1 MMAGTLHRLTAKLYD
16 TPHIVTQSSLDS
28 MFSYLNSRNS
38 KDVVNESAIL
48 SGEYEASEDLTIED
62 GVAVLQLRGN
72 TVFANPTGIEALCGG
87 GMVSYQGLVK
97 DIDTIIASKEKV
109 KLVTAFID
117 SPGGEAYR
125 AFEMGR
131 LVKSKLK
138 EAGIRSVAYV
148 DGMAASG
155 GYVIASSFDEIIT
168 NPDSEIG
175 SIGVRVALRNPTDED
190 KARVTYVTAG
200 ANKVPFGAD
209 GDFKPEFIEKI
220 QTGINETYDKFVT
233 YVADTRGMTREAVID
248 TKADT
253 FSANKSLSLGLV
265 DKVMTGVEFVDYI
278 ATLKEQANGGATLQS
293 APTVAIKN
301 SRIEDD
307 SVDVTLEEESID
319 ENLSVGELSLDDKEL
334 NGDEMSDKELSQ
346 FEAYKAEMDAKLD
359 AVLADNAKMAEAKA
373 EQEEQLASLVAEK
386 KAQEEKAAEE
396 LAAKQAEI
404 EAQELATITEFV
416 ATLSFKGDEAE
427 SEALITALHTNR
439 EVSGFSEV
447 VNALSRAKVAV
458 DAFDAPLAVEAPKS
472 NEDVSKEEAEKQNLM
487 AAIKATKKAT
497 KKLY

>member
-87 GMVSYQGLVK
+87 GMVSYQSLVK

-131 LVKSKLK
+131 LVKSKLQ

-155 GYVIASSFDEIIT
+155 GYVIASAFDEIIT

-307 SVDVTLEEESID
+307 SVDVTLEEDSID
-319 ENLSVGELSLDDKEL
+319 ENLSVGELSLDDKEP

-346 FEAYKAEMDAKLD
+346 LEIEMAEMKEQMA
-359 AVLADNAKMAEAKA
+359 AVLEASNAKD
-373 EQEEQLASLVAEK
+373 EQLASLVAEK
-386 KAQEEKAAEE
+386 EEAAKVQAEE
-396 LAAKQAEI
+396 LAK
-404 EAQELATITEFV
+404 AQEAIDAQDKEAFADFTKGISYAGEEKAELASILFDV
-416 ATLSFKGDEAE
+416 DRKLGDEV
-427 SEALITALHTNR
+427 STKLSSILINGQTAI
-439 EVSGFSEV
+439 
-447 VNALSRAKVAV
+447 
-458 DAFDAPLAVEAPKS
+458 DAMPEQISDSAPA
-472 NEDVSKEEAEKQNLM
+472 EAELAEDKSKAELHQDRV
-487 AAIKATKKAT
+487 AARLKELTAK
-497 KKLY
+497 

>member
-1 MMAGTLHRLTAKLYD
+1 MAGTLHRLTAKLYD

-87 GMVSYQGLVK
+87 GMVSYQSLVK

-155 GYVIASSFDEIIT
+155 GYVIASAFDEIIT

-307 SVDVTLEEESID
+307 SVDVTLEEDSID

-346 FEAYKAEMDAKLD
+346 FDAYKAEMDAKLE
-359 AVLADNAKMAEAKA
+359 AVLAANVEKD
-373 EQEEQLASLVAEK
+373 EQLASLVAEK
-386 KAQEEKAAEE
+386 QAQEEKAAAE
-396 LAAKQAEI
+396 LAAKQAEVD
-404 EAQELATITEFV
+404 AQELATITEFV

-458 DAFDAPLAVEAPKS
+458 DAFDAPLAVEAPES
-472 NEDVSKEEAEKQNLM
+472 GEEASQEEAEKQNLM
-487 AAIKATKKAT
+487 AAIQATKKAT